1 MNSDNNIKNNPKH
14 THLPKEK
21 LVLNAGILIVSDS
34 LSKKESSWKNDD
46 KSGKIA
52 IELMTKE
59 NYQVKEYNVLSDDI
73 NQIRSSVQKI
83 FDQKIDIIITIGG
96 TGIAKRDVTIEAL
109 KPIIDK
115 ELPGFGELFR
125 LETYKELGSTAIM
138 SRAFMGV
145 INKSIII
152 CLPGSPNAVKLG
164 LELIIPE
171 IQHIKN
177 LLNR

>member
-1 MNSDNNIKNNPKH
+1 MNSNNNIRNNPKH

-21 LVLNAGILIVSDS
+21 LELSTGILVVSDS

-52 IELMTKE
+52 IEFLTKE
-59 NYQVKEYNVLSDDI
+59 NYLVKDYNVLSDDI
-73 NQIRSSVQKI
+73 NQIRKSVQEKI
-83 FDQKIDIIITIGG
+83 YQKIDLIITIGG

-109 KPIIDK
+109 MPIIDK

-125 LETYKELGSTAIM
+125 LETYKELGSIAIM

-145 INKSIII
+145 INESIII

-164 LELIIPE
+164 LKLIIPE

-177 LLNR
+177 LLNS